1 MAGRAVAQ
9 RATPMMRP
17 STQPVQ
23 PLEQSTWAQAPR
35 TSVIWMG
42 RPPPSVATTAPLGSG
57 AAHACIPCGGTVWV
71 GAKADATGC
80 DGCAGCPLSG
90 VYVDAAGVGLEKLG
104 VGSVDAG
111 VSKLWAGSVDAAAS
125 TTEAGVSPGA

>member
-1 MAGRAVAQ
+1 MAAWAVAQ

-23 PLEQSTWAQAPR
+23 PLEHSTWAPAPR

-42 RPPPSVATTAPLGSG
+42 SPPPSVATTAPLGSG

-71 GAKADATGC
+71 GAKAEGA
-80 DGCAGCPLSG
+80 GCAGCPLSG

-104 VGSVDAG
+104 VGSVDPGVSKLGAGDVVAG
-111 VSKLWAGSVDAAAS
+111 VSKL
-125 TTEAGVSPGA
+125 